1 MAKSSSKKYT
11 NKINTYMAHSELHKI
26 IKQHLGWRLQNNE
39 LTNDDIKSLID
50 LLGGYL
56 NLKTY
61 AEYAELEKISY
72 NGVLARLKSGSIQ
85 SYKLFGVKFV
95 IDNK

>member
-1 MAKSSSKKYT
+1 MT
-11 NKINTYMAHSELHKI
+11 HSGLHNV
-26 IKQHLGWRLQNNE
+26 IKQHLGQRLQNNE

-61 AEYAELEKISY
+61 AEYSELEKISY
-72 NGVLARLKSGSIQ
+72 NGVLARVKSGSIQ

>member
-1 MAKSSSKKYT
+1 
-11 NKINTYMAHSELHKI
+11 MAHSELHNV
-26 IKQHLGWRLQNNE
+26 IKQHLGKRLHENE

-50 LLGGYL
+50 LLGGHL

-61 AEYAELEKISY
+61 AEYATLKGISY

-85 SYKLFGVKFV
+85 SYELFGVKFI
-95 IDNK
+95 IDNE